1 MESCIMHERAPACV
15 YRCVWVCPGEGRVCM
30 FIPRTLCIGSH
41 SEEMRCL
48 IVQSICCKI
57 GRRGGK
63 DTLVNMNESGLH

>member
-1 MESCIMHERAPACV
+1 
-15 YRCVWVCPGEGRVCM
+15 M

-41 SEEMRCL
+41 SEEMRWL